1 MNIVLIGMPGSG
13 KSSFGR
19 FIANLMNMPFIDTD
33 EEICKKYGDI
43 STIFSS
49 GGEKVFREFEE
60 SEVCLASQKDNCVI
74 ATGGGVV
81 TNKTAVRALKENGL
95 LVYLY
100 CDADFLLARLEK
112 DDSRPLLLGEN
123 KREKI
128 EELLRS
134 RANLYLK
141 YSDVVL
147 NEGGILQSRNL
158 LEEEEQIQLGALYL
172 EFLNAFEKRVYS

>member
-112 DDSRPLLLGEN
+112 EDTRPLLLGT
-123 KREKI
+123 
-128 EELLRS
+128 
-134 RANLYLK
+134 
-141 YSDVVL
+141 
-147 NEGGILQSRNL
+147 
-158 LEEEEQIQLGALYL
+158 
-172 EFLNAFEKRVYS
+172 